1 MKQYE
6 KPVMNVLALEAEDV
20 ITLSV
25 GGSDYDP
32 TINKDNNNPSDNPWA
47 N

>member
-1 MKQYE
+1 MKKYE
-6 KPVMNVLALEAEDV
+6 KPQMSILVLEAEDV

-25 GGSDYDP
+25 KNDYDP
-32 TINKDNNNPSDNPWA
+32 EIKGENGDNPWA